1 MATLFTENDL
11 KDIVLKCPD
20 ENDSYPP
27 PTTMYNEKGKK
38 IYAYVTLVMMGDRY
52 IPAAI
57 VLAHSIRKLE
67 SKADLVV
74 MITKDVSEAGKRI
87 LASFYDRIVNVK
99 YLNVPNWRGQKQ
111 QKRKYLE
118 YVFTKFNLFNLVQY
132 KKVLLI
138 DADALVLKHPD
149 HLFTLNA
156 PAGCFLKHKEW
167 FIYYDEKGNYILPPN
182 KKIQWYS
189 EMCKN
194 YGHGKILPAKFTDN
208 VLKERTDIGIA
219 GGLMLLE
226 PDKDEYQN
234 IIKDISKGK
243 MRNII
248 EKHFVWPEQQYLTQR
263 YSGRWTSINPV
274 FFGLQGYPHWSV
286 LFGLQYGG
294 DKPFMLSSKIDISER
309 IIYPDY
315 ILWHK
320 FYGEILQEFP
330 EYKKNPVLHEV
341 NEMYKFFTIQVR
353 RHKIKLSRTGS
364 ELNSLIDK
372 IKEKLNISTVHTIH
386 VDYYYL
392 NVNLLYHPSLIR
404 PMFENIKPYDYFR
417 PIELLNKN
425 NKKSSYYESLL
436 KKKKYIGEYELNSI
450 LFDSNIEIE
459 DCDEIMLEYIK
470 SKPETFVIT
479 IWPIAQSII
488 DKLVEEL
495 KKHGNVYYIRTL
507 SVSYR
512 ALKHLMFWMYNEFSF
527 SERPRF
533 IKNKLTKIGAQKY
546 EMNTISFIIFDN
558 VKGKRISGQGSQFK
572 TFLRSYC
579 LALLDNTDLHGED
592 ILHINDYYHQTIQYS
607 EMLLNQNTIDFLEQ
621 QNIKFKNMTEHQQN
635 CYLRLQTFLKWQYL
649 NLSLLEMSKIICIG
663 STILYAY
670 GFRYPNDIN
679 AIMISPNSDDLE
691 QLMYDNFQNEKTK
704 FEFINIGIEG
714 RFWKEQWTVENN
726 DMMNHFNIEIF
737 DDIVSDPRNHFYY
750 QGLKLYKLEYE
761 LVRKALR
768 MNHKDQKDFLIINKF
783 NPEIIHSYVSIKND
797 KVVSLIKK

>member
-294 DKPFMLSSKIDISER
+294 DKPFMLSSKIYIQ
-309 IIYPDY
+309 II
-315 ILWHK
+315 
-320 FYGEILQEFP
+320 
-330 EYKKNPVLHEV
+330 
-341 NEMYKFFTIQVR
+341 
-353 RHKIKLSRTGS
+353 
-364 ELNSLIDK
+364 
-372 IKEKLNISTVHTIH
+372 
-386 VDYYYL
+386 
-392 NVNLLYHPSLIR
+392 
-404 PMFENIKPYDYFR
+404 
-417 PIELLNKN
+417 
-425 NKKSSYYESLL
+425 
-436 KKKKYIGEYELNSI
+436 
-450 LFDSNIEIE
+450 
-459 DCDEIMLEYIK
+459 
-470 SKPETFVIT
+470 
-479 IWPIAQSII
+479 II
-488 DKLVEEL
+488 D
-495 KKHGNVYYIRTL
+495 
-507 SVSYR
+507 
-512 ALKHLMFWMYNEFSF
+512 
-527 SERPRF
+527 
-533 IKNKLTKIGAQKY
+533 
-546 EMNTISFIIFDN
+546 MN
-558 VKGKRISGQGSQFK
+558 G
-572 TFLRSYC
+572 
-579 LALLDNTDLHGED
+579 
-592 ILHINDYYHQTIQYS
+592 
-607 EMLLNQNTIDFLEQ
+607 M
-621 QNIKFKNMTEHQQN
+621 N
-635 CYLRLQTFLKWQYL
+635 C
-649 NLSLLEMSKIICIG
+649 
-663 STILYAY
+663 
-670 GFRYPNDIN
+670 
-679 AIMISPNSDDLE
+679 
-691 QLMYDNFQNEKTK
+691 
-704 FEFINIGIEG
+704 
-714 RFWKEQWTVENN
+714 
-726 DMMNHFNIEIF
+726 
-737 DDIVSDPRNHFYY
+737 
-750 QGLKLYKLEYE
+750 
-761 LVRKALR
+761 
-768 MNHKDQKDFLIINKF
+768 
-783 NPEIIHSYVSIKND
+783 
-797 KVVSLIKK
+797 